1 MATTTLTA
9 GQPPRLA
16 TARGGGPHP
25 WRAFLLRRFGQFLLS
40 AFILL
45 TAVFAL
51 AHAMPGD
58 PVRAALGSKAPPEVV
73 TADRH
78 RLGLDKSLWEQY
90 GHYLHGLVTGN
101 LGDSLITGL
110 PVRTLMTRVMP
121 ATIELA
127 VAAFVLAVLVAIPV
141 GMLTGIAT
149 RDGRAR
155 PAHVAFAAVTGILSS
170 IPEFLLAAGLVFVFA
185 VSFKALPVAGRTDL
199 SSYILPVIS
208 LAAGPAALLA
218 RIVRVETQRVL
229 GEEYMR
235 TARSKRLPGRLLYTR
250 HALPNL
256 LTAALTVSGLAL
268 SSLLAGTVLVETVFA
283 WPGAGSQLVQSVLAK
298 DFPVVQAMGL
308 FFGCAVLLV
317 NLAVDVV
324 IAVVD
329 PRSVIKES

>member
-9 GQPPRLA
+9 GRPSRRA
-16 TARGGGPHP
+16 AAVRGGRHA
-25 WRAFLLRRFGQFLLS
+25 WRVFLLRRLGQFVLS
-40 AFILL
+40 AFVLL
-45 TAVFAL
+45 TAVFAMV
-51 AHAMPGD
+51 HAIPGD
-58 PVRAALGSKAPPEVV
+58 PVRNALGSKAPPEVV
-73 TADRH
+73 AADRH
-78 RLGLDKSLWEQY
+78 RLGLDTSLWHQY
-90 GHYLHGLVTGN
+90 GHYLHGLLSGN
-101 LGDSLITGL
+101 LGDSLITNL
-110 PVRTLMTRVMP
+110 PVRTSMARLMP

-127 VAAFVLAVLVAIPV
+127 AAAFVLAVVVAIPA
-141 GMLTGIAT
+141 GMLVGIVT
-149 RDGRAR
+149 REGRRR
-155 PAHVAFAAVTGILSS
+155 PAHLAFAAITGILSS
-170 IPEFLLAAGLVFVFA
+170 IPEFLLAVGLVFVFA
-185 VSFKALPVAGRTDL
+185 VSFRTLPVAGRTDL
-199 SSYILPVIS
+199 SSYLLPVIS

-235 TARSKRLPGRLLYTR
+235 TARSKRLPARLLYAR

-283 WPGAGSQLVQSVLAK
+283 WPGAGYQLVQSVLAK

-308 FFGCAVLLV
+308 FFGSAVLLI
-317 NLAVDVV
+317 NLVVDIV

>member
-1 MATTTLTA
+1 VAA
-9 GQPPRLA
+9 
-16 TARGGGPHP
+16 ARGGGHV
-25 WRAFLLRRFGQFLLS
+25 WRAYLLRRLGQFLVS
-40 AFILL
+40 VFILL
-45 TAVFAL
+45 TAVFAMV
-51 AHAMPGD
+51 HAMPGD
-58 PVRAALGSKAPPEVV
+58 PVRSALGSKAPPAVIS
-73 TADRH
+73 ADRH
-78 RLGLDKSLWEQY
+78 RLGLDRSLWEQY
-90 GHYLHGLVTGN
+90 THYLHGLLSGN

-110 PVRTLMTRVMP
+110 PVRTEMTRLMP

-127 VAAFVLAVLVAIPV
+127 VAAFVLAVVVAVPV
-141 GMLTGIAT
+141 GMLIGIVT
-149 RDGRAR
+149 RDDRAR
-155 PAHVAFAAVTGILSS
+155 PAHVAFAAITGVLSS
-170 IPEFLLAAGLVFVFA
+170 IPEFLLAVGLVFVFA
-185 VSFKALPVAGRTDL
+185 VSFKALPVAGRTDF
-199 SSYILPVIS
+199 SSYVLPVVS

-218 RIVRVETQRVL
+218 RIVRVETRRVL

-283 WPGAGSQLVQSVLAK
+283 WPGAGDQLVQSVLAK

-308 FFGCAVLLV
+308 FFGSAVLLI
-317 NLAVDVV
+317 NLVVDIV